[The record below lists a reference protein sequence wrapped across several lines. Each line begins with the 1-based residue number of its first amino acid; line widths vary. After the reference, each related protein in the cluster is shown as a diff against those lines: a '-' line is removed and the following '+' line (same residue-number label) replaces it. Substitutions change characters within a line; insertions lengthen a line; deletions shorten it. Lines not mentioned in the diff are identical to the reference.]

1 MNFLEGNM
9 SKQILKI
16 ISLKF
21 LCKKN
26 KNMIHTELRNK
37 FFMLLFLNTEIEVGD
52 QEDHLLFLFV
62 FQEDDLPPDINDWDK
77 SQVKVWALKLKG
89 LDDSTANL
97 LFEEEISGPSLL
109 LLDKSDLTKMGVK
122 FGPATLII
130 HARDELIKLKRENPT
145 SSSDKTGKPSKPY
158 PFGRYHDAYRY
169 IKDSIL
175 SVPESGTLDL
185 IEPCHEFKAFIKTS
199 DENQLEKFTTEVIRF
214 AAACMNSRTN
224 GTIHFGIGDKPDF
237 VHGQVLGVTVNDKE
251 GYANELKSA
260 INSHFGHK
268 NAAQMC
274 IKPPRFVEVLNR
286 NTASSDKFVIEVDIE
301 PRSAIC
307 GENIFHT
314 YSTKKG
320 KTKSVYI
327 RDSSSSRD
335 LLTSSTSSK
344 TRSEFNQFEGK
355 MSQLSK
361 HRKEAEEKHL
371 KRIKTTTQGSSLIKM
386 ITGGAFSMD
395 KSNFEHYVIVTNKS
409 HPSHFENLEFLI
421 ELKPVAVLDFDPE
434 SAEQGLHTYF
444 EKQSTVSSH
453 LPAKYKIMESVK
465 KTAAKLELSK
475 STSWV
480 FCNGGIEK
488 EKPSE
493 VDQWLIQKGASIR
506 DVISFLCRREVL
518 NKRFLVIFI
527 LLSTVSEVMD
537 PLVETFSMFLQELGG
552 SGHILCICD
561 NESTFISWRDLIKAK
576 CGVDISDRCIS
587 DLSFAEV
594 NGTVLSLW
602 SENRRAKRFLPCGG
616 ESKVGLER
624 KFEQTLN
631 TLEILCVN
639 QCEGGNEDRV
649 AIEENFYRGGK
660 VSWWNFHFSELPGLT
675 PFIKRDQ
682 FDYIMNTVIPHLCSL
697 PKACVLFNLL
707 HLPGCGGTTL
717 AMHVLWALRDK
728 YRCAVLREKS
738 DFVNVADQVIKLLM
752 YQYDEQTPRVPVLLM
767 IDDFDD
773 MEKVEEL
780 QTAIETQFIEKD
792 LQAAKVILL
801 NCMRSEFN
809 TGTGLP
815 PDTVFIGNNL
825 SDKELKLF
833 EVKFKEI
840 EEQHWNFE
848 TFYGFMIMKENF
860 NEEYIKGVV
869 KNTLK
874 NFNMDQKNAQL
885 FAVLVLL
892 RVYCKYSTFSW
903 CLCLD
908 VLDQPIP
915 VYGGLKIHDVFG
927 EFSSFISFC
936 WDQDKIKYVAISVTY
951 SIIARQCLEE
961 LKTTHKVTKAK
972 ITNFLLATDQLYE
985 YKQGTDN
992 LFRYVH
998 DILVKRFSSSE
1009 EVSQFSPLIQQIAE
1023 ETPGQEEIVLSN
1035 AAKRLEDDAV
1045 VFQLLARYYY
1055 LKKKNFIVAKDWAKK
1070 AMGLSKDNSYIAD
1083 TSAQV
1088 LKHELKNEIS
1098 NCKEGEFISPEKLR
1112 IALKMAQ
1119 SAMEAFQKT
1128 QTLAKKES
1136 LYRYKIKTNNCSF
1149 NTSGFLGEIQVGV
1162 LVLGLL
1168 EKTPVFSLD
1177 DVRHDIMSEFLSVN
1191 IPIETIKTMENREN
1205 GDYYHIL
1212 QQFEKMLCN
1221 LKKRMK
1227 FNFDHL
1233 DRMQVNLGTI
1243 TGVKNNREQVARKE
1257 ISECFERYTQAFCET
1272 KSERFLKMK
1281 NFNLE
1286 LHQARQFLEKEKADT
1301 YSGILDCLTKDI
1313 STEKIK
1319 EIAGRYNFICQSK
1332 HNPKTIEIINMIYA
1346 NVVLGCVKP
1355 ESAVVS
1361 YQDLLTALSVLL
1373 KETHQDEEHF
1383 SLLFIAVVLL
1393 WPPPEHELFMYVGT
1407 YISQLKTSYFD
1418 QMKEVFNGK
1427 RPIVHF
1433 LLGKGS
1439 NYERLLQ
1446 MKVIQSCITKTQE
1459 QFESQWGNG
1468 QIWEN
1473 EKVRGLLKRVE
1484 GRVDHNVILVDYSNN
1499 VRLEVIPL
1507 FRSQI
1512 SGLHGMNVSFFI
1524 GFSIKGPLALGIE
1537 RIEEPR

>member
-1 MNFLEGNM
+1 MAENVET
-9 SKQILKI
+9 K
-16 ISLKF
+16 
-21 LCKKN
+21 
-26 KNMIHTELRNK
+26 
-37 FFMLLFLNTEIEVGD
+37 
-52 QEDHLLFLFV
+52 
-62 FQEDDLPPDINDWDK
+62 EDDLPPDINDWDK

-89 LDDSTANL
+89 LDDSTADL
-97 LFEEEISGPSLL
+97 LFEEKISGPSLL

-185 IEPCHEFKAFIKTS
+185 IEPCHEFKAFINTS

-214 AAACMNSRTN
+214 AAACTNSRTN

-251 GYANELKSA
+251 RYANELKSA

-314 YSTKKG
+314 YNTKKG
-320 KTKSVYI
+320 KKKIKETESQPVKSVYI
-327 RDSSSSRD
+327 RDGGSSRD
-335 LLTSSTSSK
+335 LLASSTSSK

-371 KRIKTTTQGSSLIKM
+371 KRIKTTTQGSSLINM

-409 HPSHFENLEFLI
+409 HPS
-421 ELKPVAVLDFDPE
+421 
-434 SAEQGLHTYF
+434 
-444 EKQSTVSSH
+444 
-453 LPAKYKIMESVK
+453 
-465 KTAAKLELSK
+465 
-475 STSWV
+475 
-480 FCNGGIEK
+480 
-488 EKPSE
+488 
-493 VDQWLIQKGASIR
+493 
-506 DVISFLCRREVL
+506 RREVL
-518 NKRFLVIFI
+518 NKRFLVIFL

-552 SGHILCICD
+552 SGQILCICD
-561 NESTFISWRDLIKAK
+561 DESTFISWRDLIQAK

-682 FDYIMNTVIPHLCSL
+682 FDYIMNTVIPDLCSL

-707 HLPGCGGTTL
+707 HLPSCGGTTL
-717 AMHVLWALRDK
+717 ARHVLWALRDK

-780 QTAIETQFIEKD
+780 QFAIETQFIEKD

-809 TGTGLP
+809 TVTGLP

-840 EEQHWNFE
+840 EQQHWNVK

-915 VYGGLKIHDVFG
+915 VCGGLKIHDVFG

-985 YKQGTDN
+985 CTQGTDN
-992 LFRYVH
+992 LFQCVH

-1023 ETPGQEEIVLSN
+1023 ETPGQEEIVLSK

-1098 NCKEGEFISPEKLR
+1098 NCQEGEFISPEKLR

-1136 LYRYKIKTNNCSF
+1136 LNRYKIKTNNCSF

-1177 DVRHDIMSEFLSVN
+1177 DVRHDIMSEFLSGN
-1191 IPIETIKTMENREN
+1191 IPIERIKRMENGEN

-1212 QQFEKMLCN
+1212 QQFEKMLYN

-1272 KSERFLKMK
+1272 KSERFLKKK

-1346 NVVLGCVKP
+1346 NIVLGCVTP

-1361 YQDLLTALSVLL
+1361 YQDLLRVLSVLL
-1373 KETHQDEEHF
+1373 KETHQDEEYF

-1393 WPPPEHELFMYVGT
+1393 WPSPEHELFMYVGT

-1446 MKVIQSCITKTQE
+1446 MKVIQSCITRTQ
-1459 QFESQWGNG
+1459 QFASQWGNG

-1512 SGLHGMNVSFFI
+1512 SGLHGRKVSFFI